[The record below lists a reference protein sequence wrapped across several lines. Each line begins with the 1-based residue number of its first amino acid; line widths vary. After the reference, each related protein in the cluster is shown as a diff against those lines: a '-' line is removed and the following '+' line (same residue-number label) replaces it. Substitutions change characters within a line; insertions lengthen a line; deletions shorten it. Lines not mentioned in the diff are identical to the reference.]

1 MLRTSIE
8 VIPPERFP
16 SMEYKN
22 TATNTTSWRS
32 SINRRRFEVFQF
44 RGDAPEDFY
53 LYKTILRIYPP
64 QGLLPIDVLTYYIC
78 RRLPGGH
85 LFLEDLLVDLR
96 DILDDIYLLEA
107 F

>member
-8 VIPPERFP
+8 VRPPERFP
-16 SMEYKN
+16 SMEDKS

-64 QGLLPIDVLTYYIC
+64 HGLLPIDVL
-78 RRLPGGH
+78 PGGH
-85 LFLEDLLVDLR
+85 IFVEDLLEDLR
-96 DILDDIYLLEA
+96 DILDDIYILEA